1 MPNPLFKPPRHLV
14 KEWPEVFE
22 DLYMNTMP
30 VAYLDSVRLDFTD
43 GRVWEIDVKNEL
55 TKQTA
60 DGIADVLIN
69 TLQEYKDEI
78 KKIDFKV
85 DVERLKKDIRDSSKN
100 IFQVMFA
107 AIRSAICLADPFP
120 GCIKSRA

>member
-1 MPNPLFKPPRHLV
+1 MPNPLFRPPRHLV

-30 VAYLDSVRLDFTD
+30 VAYLERIHLEFAD
-43 GRVWEIDVKNEL
+43 GRVWEIDIQTEL
-55 TKQTA
+55 KKQKPEE
-60 DGIADVLIN
+60 IADVLVN

-85 DVERLKKDIRDSSKN
+85 DIEKLKSDIASETNKL
-100 IFQVMFA
+100 F
-107 AIRSAICLADPFP
+107 
-120 GCIKSRA
+120 

>member
-55 TKQTA
+55 IKQPPE
-60 DGIADVLIN
+60 GIAEIPLN
-69 TLQEYKDEI
+69 TRQEYKDEN

-85 DVERLKKDIRDSSKN
+85 PL
-100 IFQVMFA
+100 
-107 AIRSAICLADPFP
+107 PH
-120 GCIKSRA
+120 

>member
-1 MPNPLFKPPRHLV
+1 VPNPLFKPPRHLV

-30 VAYLDSVRLDFTD
+30 VAYLETVHLEFAN
-43 GRVWEIDVKNEL
+43 GRVWQIDVKEQL
-55 TKQTA
+55 KDLDA
-60 DGIADVLIN
+60 DAVATRLLD

-85 DVERLKKDIRDSSKN
+85 DVERLKKDIYDSTKT
-100 IFQVMFA
+100 IF
-107 AIRSAICLADPFP
+107 
-120 GCIKSRA
+120 

>member
-1 MPNPLFKPPRHLV
+1 MPNPLFRPPRHLV

-30 VAYLDSVRLDFTD
+30 VAYLDIVHLEFTD
-43 GRVWEIDVKNEL
+43 GRVWEINIKTEL
-55 TKQTA
+55 TKNNPESIA
-60 DGIADVLIN
+60 GILLQ

-85 DVERLKKDIRDSSKN
+85 DIEKLKKDIGDSTKT
-100 IFQVMFA
+100 I
-107 AIRSAICLADPFP
+107 L
-120 GCIKSRA
+120 

>member
-30 VAYLDSVRLDFTD
+30 VAYLDSVWLDFID

-60 DGIADVLIN
+60 DGIADVLVS

-100 IFQVMFA
+100 IF
-107 AIRSAICLADPFP
+107 
-120 GCIKSRA
+120 

>member
-1 MPNPLFKPPRHLV
+1 M

-30 VAYLDSVRLDFTD
+30 VAYLDSVRLDFID

-60 DGIADVLIN
+60 DGIADILLN

-85 DVERLKKDIRDSSKN
+85 DVSRLKNDIASETNKL
-100 IFQVMFA
+100 F
-107 AIRSAICLADPFP
+107 
-120 GCIKSRA
+120 

>member
-1 MPNPLFKPPRHLV
+1 MPNPLFRPPRHLV

-30 VAYLDSVRLDFTD
+30 VAYLETIHLEFAN
-43 GRVWEIDVKNEL
+43 GRVWQINVKEQLVNGEL
-55 TKQTA
+55 T
-60 DGIADVLIN
+60 DIAGKLLD

-85 DVERLKKDIRDSSKN
+85 DIERLKKDIGESTN
-100 IFQVMFA
+100 TI
-107 AIRSAICLADPFP
+107 L
-120 GCIKSRA
+120 